1 MLTAQIKTNGWLAY
15 LWQTNLLGTDPETDS
30 TPAAKTFL
38 GNDRACYNK
47 VANGFRSADAP
58 GDEVTEDQ
66 ESTGIERAR
75 WTKS

>member
-1 MLTAQIKTNGWLAY
+1 M
-15 LWQTNLLGTDPETDS
+15 LGTYPETDS

-38 GNDRACYNK
+38 GNDRACQK
-47 VANGFRSADAP
+47 KIANGFRSVDAP

-75 WTKS
+75 STKL